1 MIDTCQ
7 LVRAKCIRPAKTKN
21 GPTVRRANELG
32 MGREYRGYAAAELY
46 GQGDSHSN
54 AGRSRQ

>member
-1 MIDTCQ
+1 MIDTYH

-32 MGREYRGYAAAELY
+32 MGREYSGY
-46 GQGDSHSN
+46 G
-54 AGRSRQ
+54 